1 MNNNLTHITVGV
13 GDLKIT
19 RSPHV
24 LKTLLGSCIGIV
36 LYDPIKKIGGLLHIM
51 LPRRNSD
58 DLKLTKYADTGLPYF
73 ISQMTIGAGAAKGM
87 MYAKIFGGAK
97 MFETNGK
104 LLNIGEA
111 NEQEVRRILR
121 SENIKIVASKT
132 GGTKGYNIVLDTE
145 TGSVECR
152 IFGEQIAVY

>member
-19 RSPHV
+19 RSPHA

-73 ISQMTIGAGAAKGM
+73 ISQMTIGAGA
-87 MYAKIFGGAK
+87 
-97 MFETNGK
+97 
-104 LLNIGEA
+104 
-111 NEQEVRRILR
+111 
-121 SENIKIVASKT
+121 
-132 GGTKGYNIVLDTE
+132 
-145 TGSVECR
+145 
-152 IFGEQIAVY
+152 

>member
-1 MNNNLTHITVGV
+1 MNINLTQITVGV

-19 RSPHV
+19 RSPHY

-36 LYDPIKKIGGLLHIM
+36 LYDPTKKIGGLLHIM
-51 LPRRNSD
+51 LPKRNSD

-73 ISQMTIGAGAAKGM
+73 ISQMVIGAGATRGM
-87 MYAKIFGGAK
+87 MHAKIFGGAK

-111 NEQEVRRILR
+111 NEEEVRRILR
-121 SENIKIVASKT
+121 SENIKIIAAKT
-132 GGTKGYNIVLDTE
+132 GGTKGYNIVVDTE

-152 IFGEQIAVY
+152 IFGDQITIH